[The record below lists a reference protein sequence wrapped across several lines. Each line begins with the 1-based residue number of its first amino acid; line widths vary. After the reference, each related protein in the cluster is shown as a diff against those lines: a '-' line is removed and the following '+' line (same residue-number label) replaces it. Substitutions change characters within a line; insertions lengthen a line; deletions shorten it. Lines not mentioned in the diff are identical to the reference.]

1 MPSASINPTLHENE
15 YDRCAFTSMF
25 GTFFLKFAA
34 QVESVEMKM
43 VGIIQR
49 AASAVKRKK
58 IEKEKERIDRSSIS
72 AKRERKKIIVAF
84 VFWLRSCL
92 RI

>member
-1 MPSASINPTLHENE
+1 
-15 YDRCAFTSMF
+15 MF
-25 GTFFLKFAA
+25 GTLFFLKFAA

-43 VGIIQR
+43 VGIIQQ